1 MILKNVG
8 CFLRLFR
15 NWITCT
21 PNNEVILS
29 LLNESPGPFVFST
42 QIHREAGCGCL
53 ITSVEATHGNR
64 YLELHYGH
72 SPCGEFQ
79 YLLTIHPPNKP
90 RLEYLVVPA
99 RSHVEQRLNGKE
111 VVLHQN
117 NSLHPRVHDY
127 CDSIRN
133 KVSQPTTANTL

>member
-8 CFLRLFR
+8 CFLRLCR
-15 NWITCT
+15 NWITRT

-29 LLNESPGPFVFST
+29 IFNESPGPFIFST
-42 QIHREAGCGCL
+42 QIHPEAGCGCL

-79 YLLTIHPPNKP
+79 YLLTIHVPNKP
-90 RLEYLVVPA
+90 KLEYLVVPA

-111 VVLHQN
+111 FILHQN
-117 NSLHPRVHDY
+117 NSLHTRIQSY
-127 CDSIRN
+127 CASIREN
-133 KVSQPTTANTL
+133 VSQHSTANTL